1 MKRVF
6 ALFRF
11 ASACLLAC
19 AAGNAAEPSVPAPAP
34 GGVTLTVE
42 AENSI
47 LPAGNAQEAMV
58 RIAISAPAL
67 ARQPRL
73 VKTVNLAVAFDCSGS
88 MSGGKIV
95 HARQAAQNALEQLG
109 ENDFF
114 SLVIYNHSAQVLI
127 PATRVTESA
136 KRELAAVIGSIPAG
150 GGTALF
156 SGVSLAADELR
167 KAGNDP
173 RGVRRLILLSDGQA
187 NVGPSSPAEL
197 GKLGSALVKEGITVS
212 TVGIGSDYNEDL
224 MTSLAQ
230 NSDGNFYFVAR
241 SSDLVPILARELGSA
256 LSVAARRVKVRIDCP
271 PGVRP
276 RGILGCRCRIDGQ
289 SIELD
294 FNQIYAGHDKVL
306 ILQLDLPPQPDG
318 SSKPLA
324 DVTLEYLTAEAEKA
338 PVLTRSVAV
347 NFSADSSASARSLNK
362 AVSADV
368 ALQQSAAIR
377 EEAINQSDCGNI
389 LFASEKLR
397 QAQLL
402 LERNAALTG
411 SEEVRETAKRLAD
424 ESDRLAQAETAPA
437 TYNETRKEIK
447 GRSYQIRNSQPVRQ

>member
-1 MKRVF
+1 MRRSH
-6 ALFRF
+6 LCPPR
-11 ASACLLAC
+11 L
-19 AAGNAAEPSVPAPAP
+19 P

-58 RIAISAPAL
+58 RIAISAPAP

-114 SLVIYNHSAQVLI
+114 SLVIYNHSARVLI

-256 LSVAARRVKVRIDCP
+256 LSVAA
-271 PGVRP
+271 
-276 RGILGCRCRIDGQ
+276 
-289 SIELD
+289 
-294 FNQIYAGHDKVL
+294 AG
-306 ILQLDLPPQPDG
+306 
-318 SSKPLA
+318 
-324 DVTLEYLTAEAEKA
+324 
-338 PVLTRSVAV
+338 
-347 NFSADSSASARSLNK
+347 
-362 AVSADV
+362 
-368 ALQQSAAIR
+368 
-377 EEAINQSDCGNI
+377 
-389 LFASEKLR
+389 
-397 QAQLL
+397 
-402 LERNAALTG
+402 
-411 SEEVRETAKRLAD
+411 
-424 ESDRLAQAETAPA
+424 
-437 TYNETRKEIK
+437 
-447 GRSYQIRNSQPVRQ
+447 

>member
-1 MKRVF
+1 
-6 ALFRF
+6 
-11 ASACLLAC
+11 
-19 AAGNAAEPSVPAPAP
+19 
-34 GGVTLTVE
+34 
-42 AENSI
+42 
-47 LPAGNAQEAMV
+47 MV
-58 RIAISAPAL
+58 RIAISAPAP

-241 SSDLVPILARELGSA
+241 SSDLVPILRQRARQRAVGSRPPGKGSA
-256 LSVAARRVKVRIDCP
+256 ST
-271 PGVRP
+271 VRP
-276 RGILGCRCRIDGQ
+276 ASGRAAF
-289 SIELD
+289 SA
-294 FNQIYAGHDKVL
+294 AGA
-306 ILQLDLPPQPDG
+306 G
-318 SSKPLA
+318 S
-324 DVTLEYLTAEAEKA
+324 TARASSSTS
-338 PVLTRSVAV
+338 TRSTPGTT
-347 NFSADSSASARSLNK
+347 K
-362 AVSADV
+362 
-368 ALQQSAAIR
+368 
-377 EEAINQSDCGNI
+377 C
-389 LFASEKLR
+389 
-397 QAQLL
+397 
-402 LERNAALTG
+402 
-411 SEEVRETAKRLAD
+411 
-424 ESDRLAQAETAPA
+424 
-437 TYNETRKEIK
+437 
-447 GRSYQIRNSQPVRQ
+447 